1 MKLFYKPGACSLASH
16 ITLRESGKDFTLD
29 GVDLAKKRL
38 ENGDDY
44 FAVNPKGQVPA
55 LLLDD
60 GTLLTEG
67 VAIMQYLA
75 DSVPDRQ
82 LLAPTGTISRY
93 KTLEWLNYIAT
104 ELHKG
109 FTPLFRPDTPE
120 EYTFK
125 YTYNIDLNTGESI
138 RLKDHVDV
146 EKLAENMFAGTGYYV
161 KEDLADYFR
170 ERLEA
175 IYDSPDAL
183 AQSLA
188 GYDYSEDGTAPYG
201 YSYLADGKVWICME
215 VPHALGDYIE
225 IELDTQ

>member
-1 MKLFYKPGACSLASH
+1 M
-16 ITLRESGKDFTLD
+16 
-29 GVDLAKKRL
+29 KKRL
-38 ENGDDY
+38 ENGDDF

-82 LLAPTGTISRY
+82 LLAPTSSLSRY

-120 EYTFK
+120 EYKPTVRA
-125 YTYNIDLNTGESI
+125 L
-138 RLKDHVDV
+138 L
-146 EKLAENMFAGTGYYV
+146 EKKMQYV
-161 KEDLADYFR
+161 N
-170 ERLEA
+170 
-175 IYDSPDAL
+175 DSLQDNP
-183 AQSLA
+183 
-188 GYDYSEDGTAPYG
+188 
-201 YSYLADGKVWICME
+201 WICGQRFSIADAYLFTVLRWAYAVKLNMAGLSHIE
-215 VPHALGDYIE
+215 AYMARMAERPAVAAALKAEG
-225 IELDTQ
+225 LN